1 MQHCYYLHA
10 STEIQFGVF
19 IRDTVIY
26 TAHLFSQ
33 MQMAVGDWRTL
44 FVALETPAPPE
55 AKLTPFA

>member
-1 MQHCYYLHA
+1 MHPLRF
-10 STEIQFGVF
+10 SLVF
-19 IRDTVIY
+19 LLENTVIY

-55 AKLTPFA
+55 AKLTPLA